1 MILFRDALGTVLRSE
16 RENQGR
22 TLRDVAAS
30 ATMSLG
36 YISEIERGMKEVSSE
51 ILESLCEALFISVK
65 DVLIE
70 VVVRMDDSYL
80 LKADTYIEEERSISL

>member
-1 MILFRDALGTVLRSE
+1 MTLFRDALGTVLRSE
-16 RENQGR
+16 RDNQGR

-51 ILESLCEALFISVK
+51 ILQSLCDALFISVK

-70 VVVRMDDSYL
+70 VVVKMDDSYL
-80 LKADTYIEEERSISL
+80 LRTNTYIEKERSIAL

>member
-1 MILFRDALGTVLRSE
+1 MILFRDALGIVLRSE
-16 RENQGR
+16 RENQCR

-51 ILESLCEALFISVK
+51 ILQSLCDALFISVK

-70 VVVRMDDSYL
+70 VVVKMDDSYL
-80 LKADTYIEEERSISL
+80 LKTNTYIEKERSIAL